1 MACRHELNTVNLLR
15 CESSS
20 SRTKFSSGG
29 QMLTKTFGGA
39 LERDIF
45 TVFEMNDVR
54 RFSQTKSVEM
64 GKIVPRVERYNRY
77 RYKKIALQVT
87 SYFGTYSS
95 RVAFE
100 YDASTCPLGTW
111 NECSN
116 LKYQYVANGHSGHNK
131 Y

>member
-1 MACRHELNTVNLLR
+1 
-15 CESSS
+15 
-20 SRTKFSSGG
+20 
-29 QMLTKTFGGA
+29 
-39 LERDIF
+39 
-45 TVFEMNDVR
+45 
-54 RFSQTKSVEM
+54 M